1 MCSDN
6 LLQPLWGFVV
16 KVFLSLSCA
25 FLVAGCAIRP
35 LPEQVTG
42 ITTFN
47 IVKQIRCETR
57 EAAFNVLVKGLA
69 NNPNVF
75 GEPARTIAEG
85 FRDRPE
91 LMHQFKPALFTGK
104 ARQFVDF
111 FWNTGIAYNFSL
123 DMTEINDFGANVNL
137 IQTLTGSTTTL
148 GLGGGVD
155 RLRENKRTFTIT
167 DDFKGLL
174 NLKPRTYC
182 DEHLAASENPI
193 YPITGRIGVELFV
206 REFVRVALFTNLKD
220 DKDYDGA
227 PTMVDTLLFNTFVSG
242 SVSPKVVFSP
252 VGRAFQVADAS
263 FTAVAS
269 RRDIHTL
276 TMGLSVLAAPPG
288 SAASGGRQLFGRLLT
303 SRGGGTKKTAA
314 DAVDQELTR
323 QALSRTVVVR
333 P

>member
-1 MCSDN
+1 M
-6 LLQPLWGFVV
+6 
-16 KVFLSLSCA
+16 KVILSLFCA
-25 FLVAGCAIRP
+25 LLVAGCAIRP

-42 ITTFN
+42 IRTFD
-47 IVKQIRCETR
+47 IVKRIRCETR
-57 EAAFNVLVKGLA
+57 EAAFNVLVAGLA
-69 NNPNVF
+69 NNPEVF
-75 GEPARTIAEG
+75 GESARAIAEG
-85 FRDRPE
+85 FRDRAE
-91 LMHQFKPALFTGK
+91 LMDQLKPTLFTGN
-104 ARQFVDF
+104 ARQFIDF

-123 DMTEINDFGANVNL
+123 DMTETNDFGANL
-137 IQTLTGSTTTL
+137 DFGQILTGSTTTL
-148 GLGGGVD
+148 GLGGALD

-174 NLKPRTYC
+174 NLKPKTYC
-182 DEHLAASENPI
+182 DGHLEAGENPI

-220 DKDYDGA
+220 DKDYSGA

-242 SVSPKVVFSP
+242 SASPKVVFSP
-252 VGRAFQVADAS
+252 IGRAFQLADAS
-263 FTAVAS
+263 FTATAT

-276 TMGLSVLAAPPG
+276 TMGLSVLPGPPTV
-288 SAASGGRQLFGRLLT
+288 SGGRQLFGRLLT
-303 SRGGGTKKTAA
+303 SKGGGTRQTAA

>member
-1 MCSDN
+1 MK
-6 LLQPLWGFVV
+6 LI
-16 KVFLSLSCA
+16 LSLSCA

-35 LPEQVTG
+35 LPEHVTG

-57 EAAFNVLVKGLA
+57 EAAFNVLVSGLA
-69 NNPNVF
+69 NNPTVF

-91 LMHQFKPALFTGK
+91 LMHEFKPALFTGN
-104 ARQFVDF
+104 AREFVDF

-123 DMTEINDFGANVNL
+123 DMTEVNDFGANINFVQN
-137 IQTLTGSTTTL
+137 LTGSTTTL
-148 GLGGGVD
+148 GLGGAVD
-155 RLRENKRTFTIT
+155 RLRENKRTFTVT

-182 DEHLAASENPI
+182 DGHLATGENPI
-193 YPITGRIGVELFV
+193 HPITGRIGVELFV

-220 DKDYDGA
+220 NSDYGGA
-227 PTMVDTLLFNTFVSG
+227 PTMVDTLLFNTYVSG
-242 SVSPKVVFSP
+242 SVTPKVVFSP
-252 VGRAFQVADAS
+252 VGRAFQLADAS
-263 FTAVAS
+263 FTAAAS

-276 TMGLSVLAAPPG
+276 TMGLSVLAPPPPG
-288 SAASGGRQLFGRLLT
+288 TAAAVSGGRQLFGRLLT
-303 SRGGGTKKTAA
+303 SSGGGTLKTAPE
-314 DAVDQELTR
+314 AVNQELTR
-323 QALSRTVVVR
+323 QSLSVRTMAFR